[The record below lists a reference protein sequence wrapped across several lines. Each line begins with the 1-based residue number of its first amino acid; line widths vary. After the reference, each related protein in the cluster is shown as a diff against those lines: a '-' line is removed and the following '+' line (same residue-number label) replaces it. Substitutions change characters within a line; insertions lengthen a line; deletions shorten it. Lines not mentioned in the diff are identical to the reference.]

1 MSAPTAPHGAGTTS
15 HVATRSAAALAM
27 GVAGMGIWAP
37 LFGAGV
43 LWAAPVLLWAM
54 LILTRVV
61 APSTLA
67 GRVALGLSWL
77 LWIPIAGLLVGLP
90 ASIVNP
96 LAAGETARQLLE
108 GIRLAAGGSGGSWA
122 LGAWLAIVGL
132 FWVRGAVNAIRPGN
146 GPAAWGFIY
155 FAAPFVIAMLTGR
168 ADDAAWHGAVL
179 LVAAVLW
186 ATAGTLRGSL
196 AALVVVAI
204 VATVAGG
211 ASGFTERQ
219 VQIGGERKQTGEV
232 NWGLD
237 YGPDQSP
244 HVGAV
249 FLEVQARR
257 PALWR
262 AEVLDRWDG
271 RTWRTSVRSP
281 QSDLPQPAAVPVT
294 TNVTVRKLRDVR
306 AVAPGRITS
315 LTAPPPLVAQRV
327 ATGEAT
333 QFQSAPPAGS
343 QYAVTSEVVNASPD
357 DLARVRIPDSDE
369 YADQT
374 LLWLDLPDGLET
386 PIARHASRMSED
398 LRRTTF
404 GQVVDT
410 AHDLASG
417 TRSQLE
423 VVRRVQAYLTDPA
436 RFSYTRTDVSPAG
449 DAEPLLTFLTTTHR
463 GYCQHFAGSAALLLR
478 MAGIPT
484 RVAVGFA
491 TGKQVGDGRF
501 RVEDSDAHAWIEV
514 YFKGYGWVPFNPT
527 PAAAD
532 ARIGDG
538 VDQFAQ
544 ADGAGPPAPESR
556 TVGLALLAV
565 IAVIGAVLLARGLRR
580 RRADGGVALA
590 DLLVRLAP
598 GPARPATTL
607 GTVAPALERIGPATA
622 ALRVLAERER
632 FDPHGAG
639 VRRPRRVLWR
649 ALRRDVGVVRAAR
662 LLLFGAPRD
671 PAADAQ
677 GAHHVAVAPKPPA
690 STPPPTI
697 GP

>member
-1 MSAPTAPHGAGTTS
+1 M
-15 HVATRSAAALAM
+15 
-27 GVAGMGIWAP
+27 
-37 LFGAGV
+37 
-43 LWAAPVLLWAM
+43 
-54 LILTRVV
+54 
-61 APSTLA
+61 
-67 GRVALGLSWL
+67 
-77 LWIPIAGLLVGLP
+77 
-90 ASIVNP
+90 
-96 LAAGETARQLLE
+96 
-108 GIRLAAGGSGGSWA
+108 
-122 LGAWLAIVGL
+122 
-132 FWVRGAVNAIRPGN
+132 
-146 GPAAWGFIY
+146 
-155 FAAPFVIAMLTGR
+155 
-168 ADDAAWHGAVL
+168 
-179 LVAAVLW
+179 
-186 ATAGTLRGSL
+186 
-196 AALVVVAI
+196 
-204 VATVAGG
+204 
-211 ASGFTERQ
+211 
-219 VQIGGERKQTGEV
+219 
-232 NWGLD
+232 
-237 YGPDQSP
+237 
-244 HVGAV
+244 
-249 FLEVQARR
+249 
-257 PALWR
+257 
-262 AEVLDRWDG
+262 
-271 RTWRTSVRSP
+271 
-281 QSDLPQPAAVPVT
+281 
-294 TNVTVRKLRDVR
+294 
-306 AVAPGRITS
+306 
-315 LTAPPPLVAQRV
+315 
-327 ATGEAT
+327 
-333 QFQSAPPAGS
+333 
-343 QYAVTSEVVNASPD
+343 NASPD

-662 LLLFGAPRD
+662 LLLFGAPARPGSRRPGRPPRRRRSETTRQHTAAYDRAMSTDVVHVRALAAEDRAAWQPLWEGYLDFYASPQVADGAETLFARLVDRRD
-671 PAADAQ
+671 GLAGFVAEQD
-677 GAHHVAVAPKPPA
+677 GRLVGLAHGVLHA
-690 STPPPTI
+690 STWHAGRRVTSRI
-697 GP
+697 SSWRRRCAAAVLGER

>member
-1 MSAPTAPHGAGTTS
+1 MLRLRDDLGLFTRQVLAGDPTPLLVLPEPVDVGAYRRDGGLDLAQDPEPDAVRPYVRGTPMNRVHWKSSARGGELMERTFTTARDQLPLLVVDTSGAPSGAAVDWAAREAAGQLLALAQGGGCRVLLPGDRTPTTLLDPVGGWAGLHRRLADLGEGGPQVAGGTALRPAVEVRAVAAPAEQVRPRGALRR
-15 HVATRSAAALAM
+15 ASAATDGGRRHERADRPARCRHDESRRHPLGRRPRDGRRRHGRLGTALRCRRAL
-27 GVAGMGIWAP
+27 GRPGAALGDADPHARRRPVVARRACRSRALVAGLDPDRGPPRRPPCLDRESAR
-37 LFGAGV
+37 GGGD
-43 LWAAPVLLWAM
+43 
-54 LILTRVV
+54 R
-61 APSTLA
+61 
-67 GRVALGLSWL
+67 
-77 LWIPIAGLLVGLP
+77 
-90 ASIVNP
+90 
-96 LAAGETARQLLE
+96 RQLLE

-315 LTAPPPLVAQRV
+315 LTAPPRSSP
-327 ATGEAT
+327 
-333 QFQSAPPAGS
+333 SAS
-343 QYAVTSEVVNASPD
+343 R
-357 DLARVRIPDSDE
+357 RVRRRSS
-369 YADQT
+369 
-374 LLWLDLPDGLET
+374 
-386 PIARHASRMSED
+386 SR
-398 LRRTTF
+398 
-404 GQVVDT
+404 
-410 AHDLASG
+410 
-417 TRSQLE
+417 
-423 VVRRVQAYLTDPA
+423 
-436 RFSYTRTDVSPAG
+436 
-449 DAEPLLTFLTTTHR
+449 
-463 GYCQHFAGSAALLLR
+463 
-478 MAGIPT
+478 
-484 RVAVGFA
+484 
-491 TGKQVGDGRF
+491 
-501 RVEDSDAHAWIEV
+501 
-514 YFKGYGWVPFNPT
+514 
-527 PAAAD
+527 
-532 ARIGDG
+532 
-538 VDQFAQ
+538 
-544 ADGAGPPAPESR
+544 
-556 TVGLALLAV
+556 
-565 IAVIGAVLLARGLRR
+565 
-580 RRADGGVALA
+580 
-590 DLLVRLAP
+590 
-598 GPARPATTL
+598 
-607 GTVAPALERIGPATA
+607 
-622 ALRVLAERER
+622 
-632 FDPHGAG
+632 
-639 VRRPRRVLWR
+639 RRPR
-649 ALRRDVGVVRAAR
+649 
-662 LLLFGAPRD
+662 
-671 PAADAQ
+671 
-677 GAHHVAVAPKPPA
+677 AV
-690 STPPPTI
+690 STPSRRRW
-697 GP
+697 